1 MWDNT
6 LAELAIPSDALNKLL
21 KLYDEENVLKTNF
34 MKKNGLRSYVSLS
47 QYGYDNIEAY
57 RDSLKSYTSQIVK
70 EDQRKQV
77 SEFNVANTFDLDP
90 SYETCML
97 TKEIRK
103 QCYSISLLIS
113 YYGMVLRRLQILC
126 VQTDSILRLKLPS
139 PQKYLGIIEMAMA
152 RKPCSTIHE

>member
-6 LAELAIPSDALNKLL
+6 LTELAIPSDALNKLL

-70 EDQRKQV
+70 EDQIKQV

-90 SYETCML
+90 TYETCML
-97 TKEIRK
+97 TKDLKK
-103 QCYSISLLIS
+103 QCYSISLLIL
-113 YYGMVLRRLQILC
+113 YYGMVLRRLLIPC
-126 VQTDSILRLKLPS
+126 VQTDSILRLNY
-139 PQKYLGIIEMAMA
+139 YLRKKHMGIIKLAMA
-152 RKPCSTIHE
+152 RQPCSTVHE